1 MSSFGFSEVFI
12 TKTQHH
18 WVSWITRQL
27 WELKHHLTLTVSG
40 LSVCVCVCVCVCA
53 HRCTLSCIQLFA
65 TLWIVACQTPLSIG
79 FFRQEYWNGSPFT
92 PPGNLPDQGL
102 NLHLLHWQVDSLPV
116 SGLSINIINY
126 LLSLV
131 LLLLLASCLLAFRIS
146 LKYGVKTL
154 KFALFPHI

>member
-1 MSSFGFSEVFI
+1 MNN
-12 TKTQHH
+12 QA
-18 WVSWITRQL
+18 
-27 WELKHHLTLTVSG
+27 TLTTQTSPNFD
-40 LSVCVCVCVCVCA
+40 SFWIECVCVCVWVCA
-53 HRCTLSCIQLFA
+53 RARARSVASNSA
-65 TLWIVACQTPLSIG
+65 TLWIAARQTPLSMG

-116 SGLSINIINY
+116 SGFSINIINY
-126 LLSLV
+126 SPSLV

-146 LKYGVKTL
+146 LKYGVKIL